1 MHLFKS
7 LKRLKNT
14 QKGSIMNYILKQP
27 MKFGYTQISNEICD
41 DERVSDIAI
50 AIYAYVKKHATTFKL
65 TIEDIAKRF
74 NRSTKTIYKY
84 LNELKDLGYI
94 EFERERKNDGKFGKF
109 FQFIMGN
116 FSKNPSEKQYQ
127 KTSKKEAKRDANH
140 MENNSM
146 WIKPQK
152 QGSNAD
158 NTEAQ
163 TTSTYF
169 PAFTLIKDQNKHE
182 NIRVNENF
190 STEKFAEKNQASP
203 NSKDLENLDIKFLF
217 KSSKISNLSL
227 FNRFN
232 AFFSSI
238 LGNLDTKHL
247 NQYERVAF
255 EEFLNYR
262 SEKHKLS
269 YSTKKALLHQCEA
282 LKAQGCDLVAC
293 INQSIRRNYNEIYEV
308 MHFEKP
314 SHSRKSEAERKNE
327 EIMEQFD
334 YTECKGN
341 PKYNG
346 MAIW

>member
-1 MHLFKS
+1 
-7 LKRLKNT
+7 
-14 QKGSIMNYILKQP
+14 

-65 TIEDIAKRF
+65 TVEDIAKRF
-74 NRSTKTIYKY
+74 NRNTKTIYKY
-84 LNELKDLGYI
+84 LGELKELGYI
-94 EFERERKNDGKFGKF
+94 DFERERKADGTFGKF
-109 FQFIMGN
+109 FRFIMGN
-116 FSKNPSEKQYQ
+116 FSKNPSEKQAKKQ
-127 KTSKKEAKRDANH
+127 EEKTSNH

-146 WIKPQK
+146 WLKPQK

-163 TTSTYF
+163 STSTYF

-182 NIRVNENF
+182 NIRVSENF
-190 STEKFAEKNQASP
+190 STQEFEEKNQASL
-203 NSKDLENLDIKFLF
+203 NSQDLKNPGRNSFP
-217 KSSKISNLSL
+217 KSSKISNPSL
-227 FNRFN
+227 FNRFS

-238 LGNLDTKHL
+238 LGNLDTRHL
-247 NQYERVAF
+247 NQYERLAF

-314 SHSRKSEAERKNE
+314 SYKSEKNE
-327 EIMEQFD
+327 EAMSQF
-334 YTECKGN
+334 EPSNFKPN

-346 MAIW
+346 LCIW

>member
-1 MHLFKS
+1 
-7 LKRLKNT
+7 
-14 QKGSIMNYILKQP
+14 MNYILKQT

-74 NRSTKTIYKY
+74 GRSTKTIYKY

-94 EFERERKNDGKFGKF
+94 EFERERKNDGTFGKF

-116 FSKNPSEKQYQ
+116 HSKNPSEKQ
-127 KTSKKEAKRDANH
+127 AKNASNH

-146 WIKPQK
+146 WIKPQI

-158 NTEAQ
+158 DTEAQ
-163 TTSTYF
+163 STSTYF

-182 NIRVNENF
+182 NIRVSENF
-190 STEKFAEKNQASP
+190 STQKFKEKNQDSKNQQDLKNP
-203 NSKDLENLDIKFLF
+203 GKNSSF
-217 KSSKISNLSL
+217 KSSKIFNPSL
-227 FNRFN
+227 FNRFS

-247 NQYERVAF
+247 NQYERLAF

-314 SHSRKSEAERKNE
+314 SYKSEAKQKDE
-327 EIMEQFD
+327 EVMDSFGG
-334 YTECKGN
+334 YKPN

-346 MAIW
+346 LCIW

>member
-1 MHLFKS
+1 
-7 LKRLKNT
+7 
-14 QKGSIMNYILKQP
+14 

-50 AIYAYVKKHATTFKL
+50 AVYAYIKKHATTFKL

-74 NRSTKTIYKY
+74 NRNSKTIYKY

-94 EFERERKNDGKFGKF
+94 EFERERKNDGTFGKF

-116 FSKNPSEKQYQ
+116 FSKNPSEKQ
-127 KTSKKEAKRDANH
+127 AKNASNH

-146 WIKPQK
+146 WLKPQI

-163 TTSTYF
+163 SISTYF
-169 PAFTLIKDQNKHE
+169 PVFTLIKDQNKHE
-182 NIRVNENF
+182 DIRVSENF
-190 STEKFAEKNQASP
+190 STQEFEEKNQDFT
-203 NSKDLENLDIKFLF
+203 NSKNLKNYSF
-217 KSSKISNLSL
+217 KSSKISNPSL
-227 FNRFN
+227 FNRFS

-247 NQYERVAF
+247 NQYERLAF

-262 SEKHKLS
+262 SQKHKLS

-314 SHSRKSEAERKNE
+314 SYRHKSEAEKRND
-327 EIMEQFD
+327 EIMDQFG
-334 YTECKGN
+334 YEYKPN

-346 MAIW
+346 LCIW

>member
-1 MHLFKS
+1 
-7 LKRLKNT
+7 
-14 QKGSIMNYILKQP
+14 

-74 NRSTKTIYKY
+74 NRSAKTIYKY
-84 LNELKDLGYI
+84 LNELKELGYL
-94 EFERERKNDGKFGKF
+94 EFERERKEDGTFGKF
-109 FQFIMGN
+109 FRFIMGN
-116 FSKNPSEKQYQ
+116 FSKNLSEKQA
-127 KTSKKEAKRDANH
+127 KKASHH

-146 WIKPQK
+146 WTKPQK

-163 TTSTYF
+163 STSTYF

-182 NIRVNENF
+182 NIRVSENF
-190 STEKFAEKNQASP
+190 STQEFEEKNQVSL
-203 NSKDLENLDIKFLF
+203 NSQDLKNPGKNYSL
-217 KSSKISNLSL
+217 KSSKISNPSL
-227 FNRFN
+227 FNRFCG
-232 AFFSSI
+232 FFSSI

-247 NQYERVAF
+247 NQYERSAF

-262 SEKHKLS
+262 NEKHKLS

-293 INQSIRRNYNEIYEV
+293 IHQSIRRNYNEIYEV

-314 SHSRKSEAERKNE
+314 SYKSKAEQQND

-334 YTECKGN
+334 CLNYKPN

-346 MAIW
+346 LCIW

>member
-1 MHLFKS
+1 
-7 LKRLKNT
+7 
-14 QKGSIMNYILKQP
+14 

-74 NRSTKTIYKY
+74 KRSAKTIYKY

-94 EFERERKNDGKFGKF
+94 EFERERKNDGTFGKF

-116 FSKNPSEKQYQ
+116 FSKNPSEKQHKKTAQ
-127 KTSKKEAKRDANH
+127 KETKRDANH

-146 WIKPQK
+146 WIKPQI

-158 NTEAQ
+158 TTEAQ
-163 TTSTYF
+163 STSTYF

-182 NIRVNENF
+182 DIRVSENF
-190 STEKFAEKNQASP
+190 STQEFGEKNQVCT
-203 NSKDLENLDIKFLF
+203 NSQDVKNFDKNPSF
-217 KSSKISNLSL
+217 KSSKISNPSL
-227 FNRFN
+227 FNRFS

-247 NQYERVAF
+247 NQYERLAF

-269 YSTKKALLHQCEA
+269 YSTKKALLNQCEA
-282 LKAQGCDLVAC
+282 LKVQGCDLVAC
-293 INQSIRRNYNEIYEV
+293 IHQSIRRNYNEIYEV

-314 SHSRKSEAERKNE
+314 SYSYKSEAEKRNE
-327 EIMEQFD
+327 EIMSEFD
-334 YTECKGN
+334 CANFKPN
-341 PKYNG
+341 PKYDG
-346 MAIW
+346 YCIW

>member
-1 MHLFKS
+1 
-7 LKRLKNT
+7 
-14 QKGSIMNYILKQP
+14 

-50 AIYAYVKKHATTFKL
+50 AIYTYVKKHATTFKL

-74 NRSTKTIYKY
+74 NRSAKTIYKY
-84 LNELKDLGYI
+84 LNELKELGYI
-94 EFERERKNDGKFGKF
+94 DFERERKNDGTFGKF
-109 FQFIMGN
+109 FRFIMGN
-116 FSKNPSEKQYQ
+116 FSKNL
-127 KTSKKEAKRDANH
+127 SKKQDKKTAQRGANH

-152 QGSNAD
+152 EASNAD
-158 NTEAQ
+158 NSEAQ
-163 TTSTYF
+163 STSTYF

-190 STEKFAEKNQASP
+190 STQEFTEKNQDFTD
-203 NSKDLENLDIKFLF
+203 SKDLKNPSENHSF
-217 KSSKISNLSL
+217 KSSKISNSSL
-227 FNRFN
+227 FNRFSD
-232 AFFSSI
+232 FFSSI

-247 NQYERVAF
+247 NQYERLAF

-262 SEKHKLS
+262 SEKHKIS

-314 SHSRKSEAERKNE
+314 SHSYKSKAEQRNE
-327 EIMEQFD
+327 EIMSEFD
-334 YTECKGN
+334 CANFKPN

-346 MAIW
+346 YCIW

>member
-1 MHLFKS
+1 
-7 LKRLKNT
+7 
-14 QKGSIMNYILKQP
+14 

-50 AIYAYVKKHATTFKL
+50 AIYTYVKKHATTFKL

-74 NRSTKTIYKY
+74 NRSAKTIYKY
-84 LNELKDLGYI
+84 LNELKELGYI
-94 EFERERKNDGKFGKF
+94 DFERERKNDGTFGKF
-109 FQFIMGN
+109 FRFIMGN
-116 FSKNPSEKQYQ
+116 FSKNPSEKQ
-127 KTSKKEAKRDANH
+127 AKRDANH

-146 WIKPQK
+146 WIKPQIK
-152 QGSNAD
+152 ASNTHD
-158 NTEAQ
+158 NEAQ
-163 TTSTYF
+163 STSTYF

-182 NIRVNENF
+182 NIGVSENF
-190 STEKFAEKNQASP
+190 STQEFAEKNQASL
-203 NSKDLENLDIKFLF
+203 NSKDLKNTDRNFSF
-217 KSSKISNLSL
+217 KSSKISNPSL
-227 FNRFN
+227 FNRFS

-247 NQYERVAF
+247 NQYERLAF

-314 SHSRKSEAERKNE
+314 SHSYKSKAEQQND
-327 EIMEQFD
+327 EIMEHFD
-334 YTECKGN
+334 YTQCKGN

-346 MAIW
+346 MVIW

>member
-1 MHLFKS
+1 
-7 LKRLKNT
+7 
-14 QKGSIMNYILKQP
+14 MNYILKQP

-50 AIYAYVKKHATTFKL
+50 AIYAYIKKHATTFKL

-74 NRSTKTIYKY
+74 NRNTKTIYKY
-84 LNELKDLGYI
+84 LNELKELGYI
-94 EFERERKNDGKFGKF
+94 EFERERKKDGTFGKF

-116 FSKNPSEKQYQ
+116 FSKNPRENQA
-127 KTSKKEAKRDANH
+127 KKDANH

-146 WIKPQK
+146 WIKPQI
-152 QGSNAD
+152 QASNAHD
-158 NTEAQ
+158 SEAQ
-163 TTSTYF
+163 STSTYF

-182 NIRVNENF
+182 DICVSENF
-190 STEKFAEKNQASP
+190 LNHEFEEKKQASS
-203 NSKDLENLDIKFLF
+203 NSQDLKNPDRNSFS

-227 FNRFN
+227 FTRFS

-247 NQYERVAF
+247 NQYERSAF

-269 YSTKKALLHQCEA
+269 YSTKKALLHQCEV
-282 LKAQGCDLVAC
+282 LKAQGYDLVAC
-293 INQSIRRNYNEIYEV
+293 IEQSIRRNYNEIYEV

-314 SHSRKSEAERKNE
+314 SYKSEAVQKNE
-327 EIMEQFD
+327 ETMSQF
-334 YTECKGN
+334 EPSNFKPN

-346 MAIW
+346 LCIW

>member
-1 MHLFKS
+1 
-7 LKRLKNT
+7 
-14 QKGSIMNYILKQP
+14 

-50 AIYAYVKKHATTFKL
+50 AVYAYVKKHATTFKL

-74 NRSTKTIYKY
+74 NRNTKTIYKY

-94 EFERERKNDGKFGKF
+94 EFERERKNDGTFGKF

-116 FSKNPSEKQYQ
+116 FSKNPSEKQDQ
-127 KTSKKEAKRDANH
+127 KSAQKEAKRDANH

-152 QGSNAD
+152 EASNAHD
-158 NTEAQ
+158 SEAQ
-163 TTSTYF
+163 STSTYF

-182 NIRVNENF
+182 NIRVSENF
-190 STEKFAEKNQASP
+190 STQRFEEKNQACT
-203 NSKDLENLDIKFLF
+203 NTQDLKNLDSDFAF
-217 KSSKISNLSL
+217 KSSKISNPSL
-227 FNRFN
+227 FNRFS

-247 NQYERVAF
+247 NQYERLAF

-269 YSTKKALLHQCEA
+269 YSTKKALLHQAEA

-293 INQSIRRNYNEIYEV
+293 IHQSIRRNYNEIYEV

-314 SHSRKSEAERKNE
+314 SYSHKSEAEQRND
-327 EIMEQFD
+327 EIMEQF
-334 YTECKGN
+334 EHFKPN

-346 MAIW
+346 YCIW

>member
-1 MHLFKS
+1 
-7 LKRLKNT
+7 
-14 QKGSIMNYILKQP
+14 

-74 NRSTKTIYKY
+74 NRNTKTIYKY
-84 LNELKDLGYI
+84 LNELKELGYI
-94 EFERERKNDGKFGKF
+94 EFERERKNDGTFGKF

-116 FSKNPSEKQYQ
+116 FSKNPSEKQA
-127 KTSKKEAKRDANH
+127 KKASNH

-152 QGSNAD
+152 EASNAHD
-158 NTEAQ
+158 SEAQ
-163 TTSTYF
+163 STSTYF

-182 NIRVNENF
+182 DISVSGNF
-190 STEKFAEKNQASP
+190 STQEFKEKNQAYS
-203 NSKDLENLDIKFLF
+203 NSQDLKNSSF
-217 KSSKISNLSL
+217 KSSKISNPSL
-227 FNRFN
+227 FNRFS

-247 NQYERVAF
+247 NQYERLAF

-314 SHSRKSEAERKNE
+314 SYKSKAKQQND
-327 EIMEQFD
+327 EIMDQFD
-334 YTECKGN
+334 GLNYKPN

-346 MAIW
+346 LCIW

>member
-1 MHLFKS
+1 
-7 LKRLKNT
+7 
-14 QKGSIMNYILKQP
+14 MNYILKQTIR
-27 MKFGYTQISNEICD
+27 FGYTQISNEICD

-50 AIYAYVKKHATTFKL
+50 AIYAYIKKHATTFKL

-74 NRSTKTIYKY
+74 NRSIKTIYKY
-84 LNELKDLGYI
+84 LNELKELGYI
-94 EFERERKNDGKFGKF
+94 EFERERKNDGTFGKF
-109 FQFIMGN
+109 FRFIMWN
-116 FSKNPSEKQYQ
+116 FSKNPSEKQGK
-127 KTSKKEAKRDANH
+127 KTAQKEAKKDASH

-146 WIKPQK
+146 WLKPQK

-163 TTSTYF
+163 STSNYF
-169 PAFTLIKDQNKHE
+169 PSFTLIKDQNKHE
-182 NIRVNENF
+182 DIRVSENF
-190 STEKFAEKNQASP
+190 STQEFREKKQVSP
-203 NSKDLENLDIKFLF
+203 NSKDSKNLNKNYSF
-217 KSSKISNLSL
+217 KSSKISNPSL
-227 FNRFN
+227 FNRFI

-247 NQYERVAF
+247 NQCETLAF

-293 INQSIRRNYNEIYEV
+293 INQSIRRNYNEIYEI

-314 SHSRKSEAERKNE
+314 SYKSKAEQRND
-327 EIMEQFD
+327 EIMDQFD
-334 YTECKGN
+334 NINYKPN
-341 PKYNG
+341 PKYDG
-346 MAIW
+346 LCIW

>member
-1 MHLFKS
+1 
-7 LKRLKNT
+7 
-14 QKGSIMNYILKQP
+14 MNYILKQP

-74 NRSTKTIYKY
+74 NRNTKTIYKY
-84 LNELKDLGYI
+84 LNELKELGYI
-94 EFERERKNDGKFGKF
+94 EFERERKKDGTFGKF

-116 FSKNPSEKQYQ
+116 FSKNPSENQA
-127 KTSKKEAKRDANH
+127 KKDANH

-146 WIKPQK
+146 WIKPQI
-152 QGSNAD
+152 QASNAHD
-158 NTEAQ
+158 SEAQ
-163 TTSTYF
+163 STSTYF

-182 NIRVNENF
+182 NICVSENF
-190 STEKFAEKNQASP
+190 STQEFEEKNQASS
-203 NSKDLENLDIKFLF
+203 NSQDLKNPDRNSFS
-217 KSSKISNLSL
+217 KSSKISNFSL
-227 FNRFN
+227 FNRFS

-247 NQYERVAF
+247 DQYERSAF

-269 YSTKKALLHQCEA
+269 YSTKKALLHQAEA

-314 SHSRKSEAERKNE
+314 SYKSEAVQKNE
-327 EIMEQFD
+327 ETMSQFD
-334 YTECKGN
+334 PSNFKPN

-346 MAIW
+346 LCIW